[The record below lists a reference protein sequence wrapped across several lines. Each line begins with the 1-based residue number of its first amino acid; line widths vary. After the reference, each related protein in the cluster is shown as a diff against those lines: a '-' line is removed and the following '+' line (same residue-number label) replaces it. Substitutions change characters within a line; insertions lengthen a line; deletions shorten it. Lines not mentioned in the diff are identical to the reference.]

1 MIFVGLECEQVV
13 EKASTVTSTNNLT
26 IVNDLSKKS
35 SSSVTTDLTSSVQL
49 QATTTAATDEDSTP
63 TVFSTLPSYHLSSN
77 GMNYIL
83 SIIP

>member
-1 MIFVGLECEQVV
+1 LIFIGLECEKVV
-13 EKASTVTSTNNLT
+13 EKTSAVTSANSLT

-35 SSSVTTDLTSSVQL
+35 SSSVTTDLTPSVQL
-49 QATTTAATDEDSTP
+49 QATTAAATDEDSIP
-63 TVFSTLPSYHLSSN
+63 TLFSTLPSYHLSSN